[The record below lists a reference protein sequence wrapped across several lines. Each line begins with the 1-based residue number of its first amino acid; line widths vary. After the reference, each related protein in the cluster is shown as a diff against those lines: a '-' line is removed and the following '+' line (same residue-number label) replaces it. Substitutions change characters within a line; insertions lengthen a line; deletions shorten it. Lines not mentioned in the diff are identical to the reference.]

1 MAERIALFAGLRF
14 RTALLLALFGGALML
29 AALLLTEQNFRGA
42 LVRGNIEKGLGIAR
56 GVAFSAESPLSTGND
71 LPLPSAVKNAAANPG
86 IEYALVVD
94 RQGRIR
100 AAADMARVG
109 GTFSIPAGARQLEA
123 ERDCLV
129 RRFGNGTGTLDL
141 EVPVYAA
148 AGRPLRLGEI
158 HLGLS
163 EAPVAVAIRALRYR
177 LGMLAGIAL
186 ILGGPGAYLLAGF
199 GLRPVHDLVRGVRG
213 ISSGHFEQHI
223 DLQRSD
229 ELGLLTD
236 AFNAMVK
243 SLRQKEVVQTTLERY
258 VSKPLADK
266 ILRRENHLQ
275 LGGEEKEVTILFCD
289 IRRFTS
295 LAERLP
301 PAQVVELLNAYF
313 TRMIQVVGDH
323 EGMVDK
329 LMGDSVMALFG
340 APQSQGDDPLRAVRC
355 AVDMQQAVQ
364 RFNQQRAC
372 QDLPPLEMGIGIN
385 TGPVIAGNIGSATRM
400 EYTVIGD
407 SVNIAARLQGLARP
421 GEILVSEATYRAIT
435 GLVVAEPLAPT
446 ELKGKRIPVAIYRID
461 NLVPADSRH
470 SNYTPKGILT

>member
-1 MAERIALFAGLRF
+1 MAERIALFASLRF
-14 RTALLLALFGGALML
+14 RFALLLALFGGALML
-29 AALLLTEQNFRGA
+29 AVLLLTEQNLRSA

-56 GVAFSAESPLSTGND
+56 GVAFNTESPLSTGND
-71 LPLPSAVKNAAANPG
+71 RPLTSAVKNAAANPG

-100 AAADMARVG
+100 AAVDLARVG
-109 GTFSIPAGARQLEA
+109 ETFSIPAGARQLERA
-123 ERDCLV
+123 GGCLV
-129 RRFGNGTGTLDL
+129 RRVGSGILDL
-141 EVPVYAA
+141 EAPVYAA

-163 EAPVAVAIRALRYR
+163 EAPVAAAVRAMRCR

-199 GLRPVHDLVRGVRG
+199 GLRPVHDLVQGVRG
-213 ISSGHFEQHI
+213 ISGGHFEQHI

-236 AFNAMVK
+236 TFNEMA
-243 SLRQKEVVQTTLERY
+243 SNLREKEVIQTTLERY
-258 VSKPLADK
+258 VSKPLADT

-313 TRMIQVVGDH
+313 ARMIQVVGDH

-355 AVDMQQAVQ
+355 AVDMQQAVR
-364 RFNQQRAC
+364 RFNQQRAS

-385 TGPVIAGNIGSATRM
+385 TGLVIAGNIGSATRM

-421 GEILVSEATYRAIT
+421 GEILVSEATYRAIA
-435 GLVVAEPLAPT
+435 GLVVAEELAPT
-446 ELKGKRIPVAIYRID
+446 ELKGKRIPVAIYRIN

-470 SNYTPKGILT
+470 SNYTPKGIPT